1 MKILIEREFFIK
13 TWQVLFHFSSSPLLN
28 CSITPTVR
36 SYHTLSVYLN
46 SLFKKRK
53 VKCLFLPFQYLEFPE
68 MRIHMDNKISLI
80 LILMAG
86 AALVSMLATLS
97 IDHIINHDLYSY
109 GLQFSTR
116 WAVPYW
122 TTVAVV
128 FSMGWFIILT
138 SIAFE
143 LHLVMQ
149 RLHRPSEPEVPITQV
164 LITQQEPIQE
174 QIQSESPRMKVE
186 PSKKLEEEQVITTAL
201 AVKKEEEDGLSE
213 FRVLLEEISV
223 MTSVRATRQK
233 AEDKPKNE

>member
-1 MKILIEREFFIK
+1 VYIFTRYSRNVRLNA
-13 TWQVLFHFSSSPLLN
+13 LF
-28 CSITPTVR
+28 R
-36 SYHTLSVYLN
+36 
-46 SLFKKRK
+46 
-53 VKCLFLPFQYLEFPE
+53 PFQLSESLE
-68 MRIHMDNKISLI
+68 MRTHIDDKISLI

-86 AALVSMLATLS
+86 ASLVSMLATLS

-149 RLHRPSEPEVPITQV
+149 GLHRPCEPEVPITQ
-164 LITQQEPIQE
+164 QEPIHNE
-174 QIQSESPRMKVE
+174 TPRMEVE
-186 PSKKLEEEQVITTAL
+186 PSKKLEEEQVMTTAL
-201 AVKKEEEDGLSE
+201 AVKKEEEDELSE

-223 MTSVRATRQK
+223 MTNATATRQK
-233 AEDKPKNE
+233 TEDKPKNE

>member
-1 MKILIEREFFIK
+1 
-13 TWQVLFHFSSSPLLN
+13 
-28 CSITPTVR
+28 
-36 SYHTLSVYLN
+36 
-46 SLFKKRK
+46 
-53 VKCLFLPFQYLEFPE
+53 
-68 MRIHMDNKISLI
+68 MDNKISLI

-86 AALVSMLATLS
+86 ASLVSMLATLS
-97 IDHIINHDLYSY
+97 IDRIINHDLYGY

-143 LHLVMQ
+143 LHLVIQ
-149 RLHRPSEPEVPITQV
+149 RLRRPSEPEVPITKV
-164 LITQQEPIQE
+164 PLTQQESIQEPIQNE
-174 QIQSESPRMKVE
+174 TLRMEVE
-186 PSKKLEEEQVITTAL
+186 PSKKLEEEQVMTTAL

-223 MTSVRATRQK
+223 MTSATSRQK
-233 AEDKPKNE
+233 TEDKPKNE